1 MRSNDM
7 TIKELREKSA
17 EDLTRVLSELTQKMK
32 ELNFKN
38 SNKQL
43 KNVRELRLAK
53 KTIARIKTLLKISA
67 VK

>member
-1 MRSNDM
+1 M